1 MKKQFP
7 LESLLK
13 EQCIHRSEVR
23 ADGRLATARTNEP
36 WCVSICTANDEFGG
50 LMRIPYPAA
59 VVSDSERS
67 NL

>member
-7 LESLLK
+7 LALWRNV
-13 EQCIHRSEVR
+13 QCIHRSEVR
-23 ADGRLATARTNEP
+23 ADGRHATARTNEP

-59 VVSDSERS
+59 VAT
-67 NL
+67 